1 MIINEE
7 TVNSDKIELQ
17 YNLSNENLATVID
30 YLSKIIESAELRK
43 KLGWRCNPE
52 DLKAF
57 ADKYKEIAEEGSNLR
72 HFLNL

>member
-43 KLGWRCNPE
+43 KLG
-52 DLKAF
+52 
-57 ADKYKEIAEEGSNLR
+57 
-72 HFLNL
+72 